1 MATEVI
7 LPKVDMVMETGTFV
21 EWLKQEGD
29 HVNMG
34 EPLFVI
40 STDKAA
46 MEIESPATG
55 VLCGLR
61 AKRNDILPVTSIL
74 AYILAEGEKLP
85 DTFNVTAPMAA
96 SAQERVA
103 PDVAQPKRTDAQ
115 SVSTKLVSGNAKP
128 RVTPVARRMAA
139 GLGLNLHS
147 IDGRGPRGR
156 IHKADILLAAE
167 RLKTKTRSMP
177 AVAAPLAAPAVFVA
191 PAVTITL
198 PEARQRE
205 VVPLTGARK
214 IIAQRMAYSASTAPH
229 ITLTLSVDM
238 SEVSR
243 LRDQRRPEFE
253 KAGLKL
259 SFTAII
265 ARVVA
270 FVLMRHPYLNASLSG
285 DSIVLWEDVHLGI
298 ATSLEDNLIVPV
310 IREAQR
316 KSLREIVSEFAAL
329 VERAHARRL
338 TSAEIGGST
347 FTISNLGMYGIESFT
362 SILNPPEVA
371 ILSVGKIVEK
381 PVSADD
387 GIALRPTM
395 SVTACADHR
404 VLDGVM
410 VADFLGDLQKT
421 LQNPYLLI

>member
-29 HVNMG
+29 HVDKG

-55 VLCGLR
+55 TLCGLR
-61 AKRNDILPVTSIL
+61 AKPNEVIPVTSVL
-74 AYILAEGEKLP
+74 AHILAEGEKLP
-85 DTFNVTAPMAA
+85 GISDAPAPA
-96 SAQERVA
+96 GVPAQQQATSA
-103 PDVAQPKRTDAQ
+103 VAQTEGVTVQAT
-115 SVSTKLVSGNAKP
+115 STQTISGNGKP
-128 RVTPVARRMAA
+128 RVTPVARHIAA
-139 GLGLNLHS
+139 ELGIDLHA

-156 IHKADILLAAE
+156 IHKADILLALE
-167 RLKTKTRSMP
+167 KLKTKQSVVPTP
-177 AVAAPLAAPAVFVA
+177 IAAPAV
-191 PAVTITL
+191 PAASGIAITL
-198 PEARQRE
+198 PEARQKG
-205 VVPLTGARK
+205 VVPLVGARK

-229 ITLTLSVDM
+229 ITLVLSVDM
-238 SEVSR
+238 SEASR
-243 LRDQRRPEFE
+243 LRDQLRPEFE
-253 KAGLKL
+253 KAGMKI

-265 ARVVA
+265 ARAVA
-270 FVLMRHPYLNASLSG
+270 FVLTQHPYLNASLSG

-316 KSLREIVSEFAAL
+316 KSLREIVSEFGTL
-329 VERAHARRL
+329 VERARARRL
-338 TSAEIGGST
+338 TSAEMSGST

-381 PVSADD
+381 PVSA
-387 GIALRPTM
+387 GEGMVLRSMM

-410 VADFLGDLQKT
+410 VADFLADLQKT